1 MQLVLAIRKVAGLRK
16 PKRLAKAVK
25 RRIPRRDL

>member
-1 MQLVLAIRKVAGLRK
+1 VLGLRKVAGLRK

-25 RRIPRRDL
+25 KRLPRRDL